1 MNVTVKAI
9 HFDVKASLEE
19 FINKKVSKLEQY
31 SDKITSVD
39 VTLQVVKP
47 ETSNNKEVL
56 LKVMIPGSDLVVTK
70 TADSF
75 HQVLRQTLTW
85 AKFRKYPHLPQ
96 WLHQRSSASHQ

>member
-75 HQVLRQTLTW
+75 EEAFDNAMDAMIRSIKK
-85 AKFRKYPHLPQ
+85 AKEKASDAKKYI
-96 WLHQRSSASHQ
+96 

>member
-75 HQVLRQTLTW
+75 EEAFDNAMDAMIRSIKKVKEKASD
-85 AKFRKYPHLPQ
+85 AKK
-96 WLHQRSSASHQ
+96 